1 MMPPTYVRS
10 FGEEIFLKME
20 IIILSET
27 EKRRKVALKVPE
39 YSH

>member
-10 FGEEIFLKME
+10 FGEEIFLKMV

-27 EKRRKVALKVPE
+27 EKRRNEGGAESAGV
-39 YSH
+39 